1 MLSLMDFGVI
11 TRAPNMQTSHISHI
25 HHQYVNGIYDVV
37 DDGAQEKKE
46 EKTQGKV
53 GTVCWIWMKDWY
65 T

>member
-37 DDGAQEKKE
+37 DGGAQEKK
-46 EKTQGKV
+46 KKKQGKV
-53 GTVCWIWMKDWY
+53 GTVC
-65 T
+65 